1 MILRWFLLKDS
12 RCPEIILGSCSCWN
26 PSLPVFFPSVLKL
39 LLHYPAGDNCQ
50 KLEMKES
57 YLSFFSLHNSY
68 SVPPI
73 WNITKGIVES
83 VCVCVCVLCVV
94 CHRLLYITEHRKV
107 GIDADSREM
116 EGQVSPNFS
125 FSVSISSL
133 LCIYNYIMYNI
144 CI

>member
-1 MILRWFLLKDS
+1 MLCYNGVIRTGEQKRVRYGYRTKEETEETQDLVTSFFFFFFSWSGDANTFPYSKSIILRWFLLKDS

-73 WNITKGIVES
+73 
-83 VCVCVCVLCVV
+83 
-94 CHRLLYITEHRKV
+94 
-107 GIDADSREM
+107 
-116 EGQVSPNFS
+116 
-125 FSVSISSL
+125 
-133 LCIYNYIMYNI
+133 
-144 CI
+144 